1 MILDYR
7 FHLKSDVDSEM
18 LWFNLKCNFFFAEV
32 EAIFGGKCLEMDLG
46 VQEYLK
52 GEKHQ
57 LGRHVT
63 MLLILLV
70 MMIVVST

>member
-1 MILDYR
+1 MELGDAL
-7 FHLKSDVDSEM
+7 FQFEVQL
-18 LWFNLKCNFFFAEV
+18 FFAEV
-32 EAIFGGKCLEMDLG
+32 EAIFGVKSVEMDLS
-46 VQEYLK
+46 VEEYLK

>member
-1 MILDYR
+1 M
-7 FHLKSDVDSEM
+7 
-18 LWFNLKCNFFFAEV
+18 
-32 EAIFGGKCLEMDLG
+32 EAIFGGNAVEMDLW
-46 VQEYLK
+46 VDEYLK

-70 MMIVVST
+70 MMMVVSKVDQ